1 MDFTMKINKGLN
13 MHKKSSSTSLS
24 GIDKPAARE
33 LKSNLFRRTG
43 MLKLFF
49 ERSFNLEANVKCL

>member
-1 MDFTMKINKGLN
+1 MDFTTKINKGLN
-13 MHKKSSSTSLS
+13 MHKKSGSKSLS
-24 GIDKPAARE
+24 GIDKPATRE
-33 LKSNLFRRTG
+33 LKSNLFRRTD